1 MKDISKEVKIV
12 QKNQMKITERKY
24 TIKEKETFLEG
35 FNSTGG
41 IIQDAVIDLEDIK
54 MEFTEYEQQ
63 KIQDWG
69 KNEQSIKGL

>member
-41 IIQDAVIDLEDIK
+41 IIQDAVIDL
-54 MEFTEYEQQ
+54 
-63 KIQDWG
+63 
-69 KNEQSIKGL
+69 